1 MEVDEKGI
9 TQEIIKSKEKKYKK
23 LCIYLIEKSKAG
35 IKLNKFIELII
46 KFTGSKINNFVP
58 FMCRGFS
65 NGVSELE
72 NFLKKQCKTSR
83 GIVSSF
89 KKTNQKR
96 RLVWKQP
103 KPIISTVDCLNSKHW
118 GIKCGTKFKGY
129 TVEKLKLIK
138 LKNSK
143 KTPSNLES
151 ISSSSSLT
159 NNSKSFNSLGV
170 GFGAKSNMKPVIR
183 KNLEPEPV
191 SSEEVS
197 NQLQKYF
204 LNHGLKIPRSMDASA
219 GSPTSNP
226 SMNAQF
232 GSIPSPVPA
241 STLRTSN
248 FRNSNAGGAKRTKK
262 KKRKKYK
269 SKKKI

>member
-1 MEVDEKGI
+1 
-9 TQEIIKSKEKKYKK
+9 
-23 LCIYLIEKSKAG
+23 
-35 IKLNKFIELII
+35 
-46 KFTGSKINNFVP
+46 
-58 FMCRGFS
+58 MCRGFS

-72 NFLKKQCKTSR
+72 KFLKKQCKTSR

-96 RLVWKQP
+96 RMVWKQP

-129 TVEKLKLIK
+129 TVEKLKLKLKLIK
-138 LKNSK
+138 LKNSI

-151 ISSSSSLT
+151 ISSNLSLT
-159 NNSKSFNSLGV
+159 NNSQSFNSLGV

-183 KNLEPEPV
+183 KNLEPE
-191 SSEEVS
+191 EVS
-197 NQLQKYF
+197 KQLQKYF
-204 LNHGLKIPRSMDASA
+204 LNHRLKIPRSMDASA